1 MDLPAATTERIKSMV
16 GLRDTTRML
25 LNMQLEDASDHEIQ
39 KQMALLNQ
47 QYDRFSE
54 KFGLLNSTGNRRAFS
69 QDSSYYLLSSLEV
82 LDEDGNLKRKADIFT
97 KRTIKKPE
105 PVTSVDTA
113 VEALSVS
120 MGEKACVDL
129 NYMSELYGKSTED
142 ILFQNR
148 SVFGFVYCKY
158 IN

>member
-1 MDLPAATTERIKSMV
+1 MAKEFFKRLAVPMVLGSFSTESTQYGK
-16 GLRDTTRML
+16 
-25 LNMQLEDASDHEIQ
+25 QEI
-39 KQMALLNQ
+39 
-47 QYDRFSE
+47 
-54 KFGLLNSTGNRRAFS
+54 T
-69 QDSSYYLLSSLEV
+69 V
-82 LDEDGNLKRKADIFT
+82 
-97 KRTIKKPE
+97 
-105 PVTSVDTA
+105 VTSVDTA

-129 NYMSELYGKSTED
+129 NYMSELYVKSTED

>member
-1 MDLPAATTERIKSMV
+1 
-16 GLRDTTRML
+16 
-25 LNMQLEDASDHEIQ
+25 MQYCKCGGHHRH
-39 KQMALLNQ
+39 
-47 QYDRFSE
+47 QYSHWRYDWH
-54 KFGLLNSTGNRRAFS
+54 
-69 QDSSYYLLSSLEV
+69 
-82 LDEDGNLKRKADIFT
+82 GNLKRKADIFT